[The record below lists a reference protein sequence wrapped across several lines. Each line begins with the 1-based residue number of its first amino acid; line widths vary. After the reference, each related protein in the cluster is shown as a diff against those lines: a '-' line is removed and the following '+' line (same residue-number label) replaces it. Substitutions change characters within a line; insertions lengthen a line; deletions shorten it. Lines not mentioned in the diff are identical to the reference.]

1 MIDIVSSCSK
11 NGRVTSTHTNHQ
23 EVETL
28 DSRRARVLLIDD
40 DDDSE
45 VITRGL
51 LSAVRGATIDLKW
64 VGSFEQGLDAIRRR
78 EFDAYLVD
86 YRLGAR
92 DGIEL
97 IRIAVSEGCRAPLI
111 LMTGQGE
118 HAVDVQAMQEGA
130 ADFLIKGRIQGTDIE
145 RSIRHAIERFL
156 EAEERLKYIAEL
168 EILSSQL
175 PVILWTTDEQLTFTS
190 HRGAGLLR
198 LDQKPGQVVG
208 QKVFEYFQTEGNHPP
223 LIEPHQRALQ
233 GEPVTYEWRWMKRKY
248 RVQVNPLH
256 NGQHIIGTVGIAL
269 DITDVQQLEEEVS
282 AARLIQEGLLPR
294 KSPSIPGFD
303 VAGRCRPTSAT
314 GGDYFDFIE
323 IFDGTWG
330 IVVADVS
337 GHGFASALVT
347 METRRLIR
355 TLVDWST
362 DLGEILSS
370 ANRAVCEHPEASRK
384 FVTLFF
390 ACLDHLSQSFTY
402 SAAGHPAYLLDG
414 QGRSKTLGTNGL
426 PLGIMANE
434 KYPNCGPISLAPGD
448 VLLLYT
454 DGISETFN
462 PEGEKFGDQRV
473 IDIVQAHRQ
482 LKATEI
488 VDVVFQEVL
497 KFCHPAEPHDD
508 LTFVVVKVDSASHV

>member
-1 MIDIVSSCSK
+1 MD
-11 NGRVTSTHTNHQ
+11 T
-23 EVETL
+23 
-28 DSRRARVLLIDD
+28 RRAQVLLIDD

-45 VITRGL
+45 VITRKM
-51 LSAVRGATIDLKW
+51 LSEVRGAAIDLQR
-64 VGSFEQGLDAIRRR
+64 VGTFELGLDAIRRKA
-78 EFDAYLVD
+78 FDAYLVD
-86 YRLGAR
+86 YRLGAQ

-97 IRIAVSEGCRAPLI
+97 IRIAYSEGCRAPLI

-118 HAVDVQAMQEGA
+118 HSVDVEAMQEGA
-130 ADFLIKGRIQGTDIE
+130 ADFLVKGRFDGIDIE
-145 RSIRHAIERFL
+145 RSVRYAIERSRA
-156 EAEERLKYIAEL
+156 AEEHLKHVAEL
-168 EILSSQL
+168 EMLSQQL
-175 PVILWTTDEQLTFTS
+175 PVILWTTDDELRFTS
-190 HRGAGLLR
+190 SWGAGLSKLS
-198 LDQKPGQVVG
+198 QKPGQIVG
-208 QKVFEYFQTEGNHPP
+208 VTVAEYFQTEEDNQH

-233 GEPVTYEWRWMKRKY
+233 GESVAYQCLWMKRKY
-248 RVQVNPLH
+248 RVQVTPLLH

-269 DITDVQQLEEEVS
+269 DITDSQQLEEEVS
-282 AARLIQEGLLPR
+282 AARKVQEGLLPR
-294 KSPSIPGFD
+294 QSPSVPGFD
-303 VAGRCRPTSAT
+303 IAGRCRPISAT

-362 DLGEILSS
+362 DLGEILCS

-402 SAAGHPAYLLDG
+402 SAAGHPAYLLDA
-414 QGRSKTLGTNGL
+414 QGRCKTLGTTGL
-426 PLGIMANE
+426 PLGIVANE
-434 KYPNCGPISLAPGD
+434 KFPCCGPISLTPGD

-454 DGISETFN
+454 DGISETFS

-473 IDIVQAHRQ
+473 IDLVQAHRQ
-482 LKATEI
+482 LKAAEI

-508 LTFVVVKVDSASHV
+508 LTFVVVKVDSEQHT